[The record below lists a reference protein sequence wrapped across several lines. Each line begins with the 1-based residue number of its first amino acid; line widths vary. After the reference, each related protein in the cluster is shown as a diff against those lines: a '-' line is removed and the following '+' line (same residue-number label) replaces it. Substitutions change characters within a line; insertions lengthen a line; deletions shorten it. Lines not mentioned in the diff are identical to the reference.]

1 MPNFL
6 WPNKKR
12 ADSFLVRLGR
22 VLHWMVSTV
31 SITGMIG
38 SLVSIVWGV
47 VLMSNS
53 EVEKGYGSYTYVET
67 EGTTAFWIGLV
78 FLVTSG
84 LVYMLGRTLRYLFSG
99 E

>member
-1 MPNFL
+1 
-6 WPNKKR
+6 
-12 ADSFLVRLGR
+12 
-22 VLHWMVSTV
+22 
-31 SITGMIG
+31 
-38 SLVSIVWGV
+38 
-47 VLMSNS
+47 MSNG